1 MELENNLLL
10 VSAIAVTLK
19 QMSEGTPLTVVVL
32 GLPRATAPSSTPT
45 CPQPRH
51 LLSLL
56 LNPAAPCLLF
66 LPTVSSKSTYLL

>member
-45 CPQPRH
+45 CPQRSCIHSCRSPKPQ
-51 LLSLL
+51 LST
-56 LNPAAPCLLF
+56 PFCPH
-66 LPTVSSKSTYLL
+66 